1 MGSGISFVQYGSAM
15 KRQVDSET
23 GEGQTIVTDER
34 GRTSTFSQDTVNSV
48 MTGAFRAARILPDDP
63 ALARK
68 SLKQQKV
75 SRDEQGRI
83 KAIDDESISD
93 FFDEPLMRRWMGSL
107 SKCNLKGF
115 DQELRVRLT
124 DLWTEYSKVKTEH
137 EDYLEN
143 ADYIFFG
150 LDKDA
155 TLKDLEKAFR
165 KLAKTMHPDKN
176 GGSDEAKARF
186 QELKERYENLR
197 RKILRKEGKLSESDD
212 AEQRE
217 LLDEGQE
224 YLDEQED
231 EAGSNEGEPD
241 APKEEDPDRDAME
254 KKIWELVDTAKA
266 MQRQMRAWRERLE
279 KVAGC

>member
-1 MGSGISFVQYGSAM
+1 
-15 KRQVDSET
+15 
-23 GEGQTIVTDER
+23 
-34 GRTSTFSQDTVNSV
+34 
-48 MTGAFRAARILPDDP
+48 
-63 ALARK
+63 
-68 SLKQQKV
+68 
-75 SRDEQGRI
+75 
-83 KAIDDESISD
+83 
-93 FFDEPLMRRWMGSL
+93 MGSL